1 MTEKEK
7 QPADSNST
15 IRLLLGL
22 LAVPAFMVGK
32 EIYKKYKKKKESED
46 TNGKINKKEV
56 KETLPDSLTGDLFTG
71 AVEMYCKSKAT
82 PWNCKVTA

>member
-46 TNGKINKKEV
+46 TNGKNK
-56 KETLPDSLTGDLFTG
+56 
-71 AVEMYCKSKAT
+71 
-82 PWNCKVTA
+82 

>member
-7 QPADSNST
+7 QPADSNSK

-32 EIYKKYKKKKESED
+32 EIYKKYEKKKESED
-46 TNGKINKKEV
+46 TNGKN
-56 KETLPDSLTGDLFTG
+56 D
-71 AVEMYCKSKAT
+71 
-82 PWNCKVTA
+82 